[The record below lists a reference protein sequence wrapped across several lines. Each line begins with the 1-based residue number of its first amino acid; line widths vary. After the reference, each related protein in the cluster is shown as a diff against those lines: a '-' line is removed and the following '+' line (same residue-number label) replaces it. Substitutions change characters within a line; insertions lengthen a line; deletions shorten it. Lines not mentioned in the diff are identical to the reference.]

1 MPVARSIIWPL
12 GDPEEEAP
20 EYASVFACVC
30 ARAWRV
36 PTRFPFQVTLS

>member
-12 GDPEEEAP
+12 GDPVEEVP

-30 ARAWRV
+30 ARLEGPYA
-36 PTRFPFQVTLS
+36 LSFSSNSQS